1 MSCVSS
7 PRSNAAATSGLRRHV
22 RPTSRWGSFER
33 LVPASFAPVD
43 VSQLPRNE
51 IPANIKKPSYAD
63 TRGGSDWDSG
73 EISFVQSDD
82 LPAFER
88 ACKLAA
94 EILQQGGKLC
104 QEGVTTEHI
113 DKVLHDAIISRNAY
127 PSPLNYMGFP
137 KSVCTSVNNVIAHG
151 IPDDRPLQNGDIV
164 NIDVTVF
171 LDGFHGDTS
180 ATFMVGDVDECGKT
194 LVQVTNECLD
204 QAIKICGPDV
214 PFQEIGRIIS
224 THAANNG
231 FTVSSELSG
240 HGIGR
245 QFHSLPLI
253 YHHVNQEPGEMK
265 EGMAFTIEPILC
277 QGSPMGIMWPDQW
290 TISTVDGGRSAQAE
304 HTIIIT
310 DTGARILTL

>member
-1 MSCVSS
+1 MRASTCLLHRNAAARILATTPGTKRINRMLLHTMSCVSS

-104 QEGVTTEHI
+104 QVLLGDLVVSPNDIKISFSKQEGVTTEHI

-151 IPDDRPLQNGDIV
+151 IPD
-164 NIDVTVF
+164 
-171 LDGFHGDTS
+171 
-180 ATFMVGDVDECGKT
+180 E
-194 LVQVTNECLD
+194 
-204 QAIKICGPDV
+204 
-214 PFQEIGRIIS
+214 
-224 THAANNG
+224 
-231 FTVSSELSG
+231 
-240 HGIGR
+240 
-245 QFHSLPLI
+245 
-253 YHHVNQEPGEMK
+253 
-265 EGMAFTIEPILC
+265 
-277 QGSPMGIMWPDQW
+277 
-290 TISTVDGGRSAQAE
+290 
-304 HTIIIT
+304 
-310 DTGARILTL
+310 

>member
-1 MSCVSS
+1 MVSRLERIYTLSYSSLFLILSIDYAKCCTCLLQAVFHVDIHQESLDPPLKVVSLPCHKTPCRIPAYLSTSWSHCSKDPSTAAAEEGKKGKQAASGDQFYSISFFWFFPMRASTCLLHRNAAARILATTPGTKCINRMLLHTMSCVSS

-104 QEGVTTEHI
+104 QVLLGDLVVSPNDIKISFSKQEGVTTEHI

-151 IPDDRPLQNGDIV
+151 IPD
-164 NIDVTVF
+164 
-171 LDGFHGDTS
+171 
-180 ATFMVGDVDECGKT
+180 E
-194 LVQVTNECLD
+194 
-204 QAIKICGPDV
+204 
-214 PFQEIGRIIS
+214 
-224 THAANNG
+224 
-231 FTVSSELSG
+231 
-240 HGIGR
+240 
-245 QFHSLPLI
+245 
-253 YHHVNQEPGEMK
+253 
-265 EGMAFTIEPILC
+265 
-277 QGSPMGIMWPDQW
+277 
-290 TISTVDGGRSAQAE
+290 
-304 HTIIIT
+304 
-310 DTGARILTL
+310 